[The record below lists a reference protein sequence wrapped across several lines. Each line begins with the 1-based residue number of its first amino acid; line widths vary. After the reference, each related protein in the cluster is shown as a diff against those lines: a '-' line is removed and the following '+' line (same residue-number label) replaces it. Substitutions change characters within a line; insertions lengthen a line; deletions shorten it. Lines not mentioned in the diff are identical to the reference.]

1 MSDSLNFA
9 RVVDQNKV
17 FYTLIATCCVR
28 ELIIVKV
35 SRGSLMNSFFSND
48 HAFLKDTQTSGTKFK
63 ISILIRSDDARNN
76 A

>member
-35 SRGSLMNSFFSND
+35 FRDSFMNSFFSDD
-48 HAFLKDTQTSGTKFK
+48 HTFLEDTQASGTKFK
-63 ISILIRSDDARNN
+63 IFRLDKD
-76 A
+76 